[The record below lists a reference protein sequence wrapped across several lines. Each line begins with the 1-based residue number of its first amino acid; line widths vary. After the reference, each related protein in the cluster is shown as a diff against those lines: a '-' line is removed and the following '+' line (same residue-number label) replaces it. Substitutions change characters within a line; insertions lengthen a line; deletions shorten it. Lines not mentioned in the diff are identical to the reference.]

1 MLQGV
6 GGIGLHSSKRAG
18 SCIWKYF
25 KMCLFRYSAC
35 TATRLYNSIS
45 DCNFGVVKSNLL

>member
-18 SCIWKYF
+18 SCIWKY
-25 KMCLFRYSAC
+25 MLRCACLDILHAQLLGCIILFQ
-35 TATRLYNSIS
+35 TAIL
-45 DCNFGVVKSNLL
+45 GL

>member
-18 SCIWKYF
+18 SCIWKY
-25 KMCLFRYSAC
+25 MLRCAC
-35 TATRLYNSIS
+35 
-45 DCNFGVVKSNLL
+45 V